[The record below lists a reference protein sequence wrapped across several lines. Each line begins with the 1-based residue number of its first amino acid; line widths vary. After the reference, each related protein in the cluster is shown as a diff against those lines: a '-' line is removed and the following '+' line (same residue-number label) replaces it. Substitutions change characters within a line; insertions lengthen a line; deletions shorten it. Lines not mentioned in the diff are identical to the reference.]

1 MSEEKEVKKKEVKQE
16 ESLRDKILK
25 SKDIEEDIVEVKEWG
40 VKVKVTSLN
49 VEERGMVR
57 ASGGTKLNPDGT
69 VSDFDPNKLEIAA
82 LIAGAKDPETDLPIF
97 TEADMDLF
105 QKKNARA
112 VDAVAL
118 RILELSGM
126 TPEAGEL
133 KKKRFRRG

>member
-1 MSEEKEVKKKEVKQE
+1 MAGEKKEVKQK

-40 VKVKVTSLN
+40 GVKIKVMSLN
-49 VEERGMVR
+49 VEERGGVR
-57 ASGGTKLNPDGT
+57 EAAGAKLDSEGKISGF
-69 VSDFDPNKLEIAA
+69 SPNKLEIAA

-105 QKKNARA
+105 LKKNAKA
-112 VDAVAL
+112 VSTVAN

-126 TPEAGEL
+126 TPEAGDL
-133 KKKRFRRG
+133 KKRRFPGK